1 MTDDQGRDDL
11 TAQDL
16 DGDFAIDELDGQ
28 TALGTWGSAG
38 TFGSASCPGST
49 ASSAGSASSFG

>member
-1 MTDDQGRDDL
+1 MTDMNRDDL

-16 DGDFAIDELDGQ
+16 DGDFGIDELDAQ

-38 TFGSASCPGST
+38 TFSSASCPAST
-49 ASSAGSASSFG
+49 ASSGGSASSFG